1 MAITDQLIMSVMSH
15 LRAGKRQEAGKLCRD
30 VLRVEPEHA
39 RAHCLL
45 GIIAFQDGDAAEAL
59 ALLQRA
65 GELNDQLPDV
75 PRAQA
80 EVYLGIGQIDKAL
93 EAQRRATAM
102 NPREPMGHL
111 QEAILLQRLERSEEA
126 EVAAQRALTLKPDM
140 PGARQLLA
148 TLLYR
153 RGEIAEAAELLLAVR
168 SAPRPAADPNHHLA
182 LVLLA
187 LGRLGE
193 LDGLPAATAPNQVFG
208 ETVTGA
214 IAAWLAGD
222 VAACRALRERARPL
236 AGEGYADAP
245 NRSVFLTYL
254 GILEG
259 LLAWRE
265 ANPAAY
271 AGEAESTIH
280 VMGDS
285 HVLSYSGLVL
295 DTLGEKRRL
304 QSHLAFGCK
313 AWHLVR
319 EEPSPYRAFFE
330 ATAVAIPEG
339 ATVLGVFGELDC
351 RYKEGL
357 MRVLRRNPLAD
368 WRAMTDDLV
377 ARYVAFMADTAQAR
391 GWTLWLA
398 SPPMTNVNTT
408 LIGGGEREAFLGII
422 ARFNERLAAEAAA
435 RGLPLVDVHAVTRDE
450 DGNALRRHF
459 IDTNHVRP
467 AVLLEALAALR
478 ATGS

>member
-1 MAITDQLIMSVMSH
+1 MAIAEQLVMSVMSH
-15 LRAGKRQEAGKLCRD
+15 LRAGKRQDAARLCRD
-30 VLRVEPEHA
+30 ILRVEPEHA

-45 GIIAFQDGDAAEAL
+45 GIIAYQEGDAVGAL
-59 ALLQRA
+59 NLLQRA
-65 GELNDQLPDV
+65 GELNDRLPDV

-80 EVYLGIGQIDKAL
+80 EVYLGIGDIEKAL

-111 QEAILLQRLERSEEA
+111 QEGILLQRLERSEEA
-126 EVAAQRALTLKPDM
+126 EVAATRALKLKPDM

-168 SAPRPAADPNHHLA
+168 NAPRPAADPNHHLA

-187 LGRLGE
+187 LGRLDE
-193 LDGLPAATAPNQVFG
+193 MAALPQAGAANQLFG
-208 ETVTGA
+208 ETTVQA
-214 IAAWLAGD
+214 IAAWLSGD
-222 VAACRALRERARPL
+222 VAACRALCDRARPL
-236 AGEGYADAP
+236 AGEGVTEAP

-254 GILEG
+254 GILDG
-259 LLAWRE
+259 LLDWRA
-265 ANPAAY
+265 ANPQAY
-271 AGEAESTIH
+271 AGDPDDTVH

-285 HVLSYSGLVL
+285 HVLSHGDLIVEA
-295 DTLGEKRRL
+295 LGRKRRL
-304 QSHLAFGCK
+304 ESHLVFGCK

-319 EEPSPYRAFFE
+319 EAPSPYRAFFE
-330 ATAVAIPEG
+330 ATAARIPES

-357 MRVLRRNPLAD
+357 MRVMRREPLAD

-377 ARYVAFMADTAQAR
+377 RRYVAFMADNAQAR

-398 SPPMTNVNTT
+398 SPPMTNVNTG
-408 LIGGGEREAFLGII
+408 LILGGEREAFLGII
-422 ARFNERLAAEAAA
+422 ERFNTRLAAETAE
-435 RGLPLVDVHAVTRDE
+435 RGIPLVDVHAVTRDE
-450 DGNALRRHF
+450 DGRPERRHF

-467 AVLLEALAALR
+467 TALIEAFDRLR
-478 ATGS
+478 